1 MDNPMLSL
9 KARLSQMCPN
19 CREPTSL
26 VDDHAT
32 GDLICEECG
41 AVLESHVIDESAEW
55 RNFADGDKSGPNRD
69 RAGGPRNRFLD
80 DGGVGTNIGMGQGSH
95 VAQLQ
100 RTHEQRSDKD
110 RTLKKAF
117 IEIGIMCERLSLPEA
132 VKERAR
138 EVYNDIYR
146 KKAVKNRNRTAV
158 FAACIYIACRQENIP
173 RSFKEVTPVATDTN
187 KVEIWRVF
195 KAITDKLDIK
205 QDQMGVVNAAAFVER
220 WSSLLGLSGRTKK
233 AVKEVVEVAAPS
245 NGAASV
251 HRAWGTRVPQS
262 VAAAVLYLTAA
273 VGGEPLEV
281 DDIALKT
288 GVAAG
293 TIQDVYAEMYGAA
306 EDLIPEWFAGKAAVL
321 KSKPLKR

>member
-41 AVLESHVIDESAEW
+41 AVLESHVIDESADW

-132 VKERAR
+132 VKERAS
-138 EVYNDIYR
+138 EVYLE
-146 KKAVKNRNRTAV
+146 RT
-158 FAACIYIACRQENIP
+158 
-173 RSFKEVTPVATDTN
+173 S
-187 KVEIWRVF
+187 W
-195 KAITDKLDIK
+195 
-205 QDQMGVVNAAAFVER
+205 
-220 WSSLLGLSGRTKK
+220 
-233 AVKEVVEVAAPS
+233 
-245 NGAASV
+245 
-251 HRAWGTRVPQS
+251 
-262 VAAAVLYLTAA
+262 
-273 VGGEPLEV
+273 
-281 DDIALKT
+281 KT
-288 GVAAG
+288 GRARAAIWGNARPPGPDVSRSTPDASATTLG
-293 TIQDVYAEMYGAA
+293 TG
-306 EDLIPEWFAGKAAVL
+306 L
-321 KSKPLKR
+321 